1 MPRWCRSQQVR
12 PGKAAGLK
20 VKTGLRVGGLAP
32 DHRRLIAE
40 ADRLLAAADVQIAR
54 RERVIERVRRELAA

>member
-1 MPRWCRSQQVR
+1 MKTKPQS
-12 PGKAAGLK
+12 GIN

-40 ADRLLAAADVQIAR
+40 SDRLLAAADVQIAR